1 MIRPLGDLFEADARL
16 VRSGVETLEEF
27 RTLLLALQDAGDRGH
42 DRGRGQHELVHA
54 ESLPARPA
62 SYGELAEPL
71 PRALAHLLETQD
83 IARLYSHQAHAIDLA
98 RAGKHVV
105 VATGTASGKS
115 LAYHIPVL
123 ERLLLEKEATA
134 LYLFPT
140 KALAQDQL
148 RGLVRFAD
156 ASRDLARVLATG
168 TYDGDTPGSARRK
181 LRETGNA
188 ILTNPDM
195 LHQGIL
201 PYHARWGRFFSK
213 LRYVVVDEVHTYRGI
228 FGSHVANVLR
238 RLRRIARHYT
248 RARLLVRARRAHAG
262 KYARAPGGTLS

>member
-1 MIRPLGDLFEADARL
+1 GFHETQAPGGMDCGDHPRPRRGQFTMIRPLGDLFEADARL

-71 PRALAHLLETQD
+71 PRALAAVLDAQE
-83 IARLYSHQAHAIDLA
+83 IMRLYSHQAQAIDLA

-148 RGLVRFAD
+148 RGLLRFAD
-156 ASRDLARVLATG
+156 ASRDLGRVLATG
-168 TYDGDTPGSARRK
+168 PYDGDTP
-181 LRETGNA
+181 
-188 ILTNPDM
+188 
-195 LHQGIL
+195 
-201 PYHARWGRFFSK
+201 
-213 LRYVVVDEVHTYRGI
+213 
-228 FGSHVANVLR
+228 
-238 RLRRIARHYT
+238 
-248 RARLLVRARRAHAG
+248 
-262 KYARAPGGTLS
+262 